1 MRKWLGW
8 IERVLLGLATIAL
21 IGMMLLIS
29 LDAMGRYFFDQ
40 PLQGSF
46 EFTSLFLMVI
56 LVFATMSHNYSTG
69 RHVRLDVLSGVL
81 ERRLDLYYPRLIALL
96 CLPVFAF
103 LAYVALDELAHKWNS
118 GESHA
123 GLPISIALSYGWVAL
138 GALTLSLRM
147 MLDIV
152 SPQPMIVASTDEGE
166 TA

>member
-8 IERVLLGLATIAL
+8 VEKVLLGLATIAL

-29 LDAMGRYFFDQ
+29 MDAMGRYFFDK
-40 PLQGSF
+40 PLHGSF
-46 EFTSLFLMVI
+46 EFTSLYLMVI

-81 ERRLDLYYPRLIALL
+81 ERWMGRHYQRLIALL

-103 LAYVALDELAHKWNS
+103 LAYVALDELAHKWSS
-118 GESHA
+118 GERQA
-123 GLPISIALSYGWVAL
+123 GLPISIALSYVWVAL

-147 MLDIV
+147 VMDIV
-152 SPQPMIVASTDEGE
+152 SPQPISSASTGEVE